1 MEEASVEDVSALA
14 DLERS
19 GAGAWSRGAFERE
32 IRSELSRVWVV
43 RAPPSPGDPARG
55 IAAYCAF
62 RIVADEMEVL
72 GLAVVPGSHRQGLG
86 RWLLRLA
93 LSRGRREGAGTAFL
107 EVRPS
112 NEPAIRLYLA
122 VGFRECGRR
131 PGYYKDPDED
141 ALVLARALS

>member
-1 MEEASVEDVSALA
+1 V
-14 DLERS
+14 
-19 GAGAWSRGAFERE
+19 
-32 IRSELSRVWVV
+32 
-43 RAPPSPGDPARG
+43 
-55 IAAYCAF
+55 AYCAF

-72 GLAVVPGSHRQGLG
+72 GLAVAPGWRRQGLG

-112 NEPAIRLYLA
+112 NEPAIHLYRA
-122 VGFRECGRR
+122 AGFHEHGRR
-131 PGYYKDPDED
+131 PGYYKDPVED